1 MNKSRAG
8 EETADAA
15 GPSTARWSRSAA
27 GRWCAPHHEP
37 PVADDLTYVGESE

>member
-15 GPSTARWSRSAA
+15 RPLDREVVTISGRKVVRAPSRAA
-27 GRWCAPHHEP
+27 GRR
-37 PVADDLTYVGESE
+37 